1 MLFWFSKRR
10 ERKRGVEF
18 VRFSCHDFSQTDS
31 PPLSSQ
37 HPAAVLIMMM
47 MTEHFADNRDFDE
60 LLHVCS
66 TAPPVIDSFGI
77 AVFEILSAL
86 PRVIKTVTSNGQL
99 LGSFEARAK

>member
-1 MLFWFSKRR
+1 M
-10 ERKRGVEF
+10 
-18 VRFSCHDFSQTDS
+18 RFSCHDFSQTDS
-31 PPLSSQ
+31 PTLSSQ